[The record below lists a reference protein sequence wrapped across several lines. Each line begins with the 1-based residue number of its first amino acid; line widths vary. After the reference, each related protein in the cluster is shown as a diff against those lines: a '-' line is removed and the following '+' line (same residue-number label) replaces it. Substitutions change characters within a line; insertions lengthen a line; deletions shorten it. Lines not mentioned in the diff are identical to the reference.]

1 LFNFFNFN
9 SFLQP
14 AQLFL
19 FSIFFSQR
27 SFLVSLFQKRTA
39 QLMNDQDFVNAI
51 ECIYINITYFIPG
64 GSVFRQKLAGVLS
77 DIFPQYYNILLHF
90 SNHRMGFSRH
100 VKYDSLEKGN
110 DEKVKEFD
118 RMIFSEEKELLKV
131 VEIISA
137 DLSVATT
144 KISVADKFSTMKSLL
159 DFSDFHKY
167 EFKYCKKF
175 ANLYYL
181 SRVKI
186 ILDKL
191 FSEKS
196 FSKEQESEL
205 QNNFTSLLQF
215 FEKETGDKIYTQLF
229 SPDKKSSEELVE
241 NLENI
246 LPTFPLALLK
256 IISSYTI
263 LSNDDIDEVIL
274 STTF

>member
-1 LFNFFNFN
+1 
-9 SFLQP
+9 
-14 AQLFL
+14 
-19 FSIFFSQR
+19 
-27 SFLVSLFQKRTA
+27 
-39 QLMNDQDFVNAI
+39 MNDQDFVNAI